1 MNNTKDL
8 KQELVVWHIKEHFAT
23 TKLDAKRK
31 FAHFGFT
38 NMQDLIGA
46 LQAGTPLMYEAS
58 IEISWLRSLKK
69 PSKAMLRNTHR
80 LYEALEDLSYYVTN
94 EGLCDGWMHDMQKT
108 HLKAALS
115 DSKKAL
121 KQART
126 LGNDEEDDEEDPQ
139 DQAQDQD
146 QDQDQHQRTPLENY
160 LLGLIKRL
168 NDDLTSHHN
177 WEAAD
182 EVERLMKNV
191 KLLYTKNENTVLL
204 YEELS
209 YLAHMVRQFPESGI
223 SVDEADDALEEAERL
238 GNSKVDAHETDKT
251 DDESD
256 EYE

>member
-1 MNNTKDL
+1 MTYKRTICNNQTR
-8 KQELVVWHIKEHFAT
+8 
-23 TKLDAKRK
+23 RK
-31 FAHFGFT
+31 TQSRAFRLH
-38 NMQDLIGA
+38 NMQDLIDV
-46 LQAGTPLMYEAS
+46 LQEGTPLMYEAS
-58 IEISWLRSLKK
+58 IEISRLRSLKK

-80 LYEALEDLSYYVTN
+80 LYEALEDLIYYVKN

-108 HLKAALS
+108 QLKAALS
-115 DSKKAL
+115 DSKKAVR
-121 KQART
+121 QART

-146 QDQDQHQRTPLENY
+146 QHERTPLENY
-160 LLGLIKRL
+160 LLDLIKRL
-168 NDDLTSHHN
+168 NDDVTSIHT

-182 EVERLMKNV
+182 ELARLTKSV
-191 KLLYTKNENTVLL
+191 KPFYAKKENTVLM

-209 YLAHMVRQFPESGI
+209 YFVHIIRQFPKSGI
-223 SVDEADDALEEAERL
+223 SVDEADEALEEAERL